1 MKDVLDRKEAEMKRR
16 ILRGII
22 SILSFSLISMT
33 VANPIWAQQSS
44 PDPMGDSFFS
54 PELIMQH
61 QQEIGL
67 TDEQKAFLK
76 AETRKVQPRFTELQ
90 WQLQDE
96 AEKLLALVKGE
107 RVDEKQALAELDKL
121 LDIEREVKRLQ
132 VTLVIRI
139 KNDLTAEQQAK
150 LSEIRKRSGIDKS
163 PK

>member
-1 MKDVLDRKEAEMKRR
+1 MNRTNFRMIVS
-16 ILRGII
+16 GI
-22 SILSFSLISMT
+22 FVSLLASGV
-33 VANPIWAQQSS
+33 VAVIAAAPIAGQQQTSA
-44 PDPMGDSFFS
+44 DPMGDSFFA

-67 TDEQKAFLK
+67 TDDQKAFLK

-107 RVDEKQALAELDKL
+107 RVDEKQAIAQLDKL

-139 KNDLTAEQQAK
+139 KNDLTPEQQAK
-150 LSEIRKRSGIDKS
+150 LAEIRKQSAPDKTS
-163 PK
+163 K